1 MKIFFNLLIFIIK
14 LLITIKVSYLLYMT
28 YNNPTNVIIDKLSWW
43 ICLLVFDIWLMS
55 NLPQPKEDES

>member
-43 ICLLVFDIWLMS
+43 ICLLVFDIWLMY

>member
-14 LLITIKVSYLLYMT
+14 FLITIKVSYLLYMT

-43 ICLLVFDIWLMS
+43 ICLLVFDIWLMY
-55 NLPQPKEDES
+55 NLPQPKKDES

>member
-14 LLITIKVSYLLYMT
+14 LLISIKVSYLLYIT
-28 YNNPTNVIIDKLSWW
+28 YNNPTNAIIDKLSWW
-43 ICLLVFDIWLMS
+43 ICLLVFDVWLMS